1 MNKGK
6 KRMSPSMQRS
16 WRKKHLILPT
26 RPILDPFL
34 LKDIY
39 TNRNGRRIVIDGAK
53 RIPLEYYIRQ
63 KRKENK

>member
-1 MNKGK
+1 MNKGR
-6 KRMSPSMQRS
+6 KRMHPSMRRS

-34 LKDIY
+34 MKNIY
-39 TNRNGRRIVIDGAK
+39 TNRNGRRIVISGAK

-63 KRKENK
+63 KRKESK